1 MEAYRSTRA
10 REIEDVFAACGA
22 IARVKVKTPARP
34 PAYAF
39 VTYERASD
47 AREAATTLDG
57 GAFDGGRL
65 RVELARGE
73 RGRGAR
79 TGRRGTEI
87 DGDGTRSSI
96 GTRGECEAIDRTSAD
111 VGMDSDEWVDEG

>member
-1 MEAYRSTRA
+1 M
-10 REIEDVFAACGA
+10 FAACGA

-73 RGRGAR
+73 RGRDG
-79 TGRRGTEI
+79 G
-87 DGDGTRSSI
+87 DGDGDGDGNRTRSSI